1 MPTMFFKV
9 GKGIW
14 IVLALVVLLVTLYSF
29 DGKANSDIWIF
40 QTWSML
46 ILSFPASLIVS
57 LVHMVLGAGFSI
69 TIKTS
74 YVSLAIEWAAYFV
87 LGYWQWF
94 VLLPWLWKKW
104 KTRRGRGI
112 VP

>member
-1 MPTMFFKV
+1 MFFKV

-14 IVLALVVLLVTLYSF
+14 IVLALVVLLVTLYGF
-29 DGKANSDIWIF
+29 DGKTNSDIWIF
-40 QTWSML
+40 LTWSML

-57 LVHMVLGAGFSI
+57 LMHMVLGVGFSI

-94 VLLPWLWKKW
+94 VLLPWLWGKW
-104 KTRRGRGI
+104 KTRRVAGI
-112 VP
+112 ASS